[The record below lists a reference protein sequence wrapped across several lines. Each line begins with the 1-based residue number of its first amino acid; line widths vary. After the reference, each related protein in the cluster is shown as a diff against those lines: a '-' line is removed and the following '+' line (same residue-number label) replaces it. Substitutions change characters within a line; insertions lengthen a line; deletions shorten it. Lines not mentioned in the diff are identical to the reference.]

1 MEFPVCTFDLRT
13 GVLCSKCEDKLS
25 RGELSP
31 LDFDVMRFLLELEK
45 RVQTLSSLSYLK
57 SVKLDDYIF
66 VVLGERSVSS
76 LGQEALAQVRRG
88 LSERFRLKAE
98 VVEEFKDFNKF
109 LQGLVSP
116 ARLLAVNKMWLPDQ
130 SVEMKAVIDDERKL
144 PAPPNILSRFV
155 KEFKGV
161 DVSFEPQRRR
171 LSTPR

>member
-13 GVLCSKCEDKLS
+13 GILCSRCEEKLS

-45 RVQTLSSLSYLK
+45 KVQPLSSLTYLK
-57 SVKLDDYIF
+57 SVRVNDYIF
-66 VVLGERSVSS
+66 VVFSERSTSS
-76 LGQEALAQVRRG
+76 LGHETLAQVRQE
-88 LSERFRLKAE
+88 LSERFKLKAE

-109 LQGLVSP
+109 LQSLVSP

-130 SVEMKAVIDDERKL
+130 SVEMKAVVDEERKL
-144 PAPPNILSRFV
+144 RAPPNILSRFV

-171 LSTPR
+171 LSTLR